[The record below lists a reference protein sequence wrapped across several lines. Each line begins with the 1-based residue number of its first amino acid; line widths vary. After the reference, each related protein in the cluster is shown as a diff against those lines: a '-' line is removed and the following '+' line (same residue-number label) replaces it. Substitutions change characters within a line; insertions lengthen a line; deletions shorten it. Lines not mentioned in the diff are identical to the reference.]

1 MRDGLFQI
9 LAICTG
15 NICRSPMAEGLIR
28 VRLSARAAEFA
39 TVGSAGIAAVPGVP
53 ASVHSV
59 EACRRH
65 DIDIRSHRSSPLTKA
80 MIEDADLLLVME
92 EHHRAAILRADPGA
106 IDRTFLISEYALQ
119 GEGPGLAFGE
129 EKAGP
134 GYRSPGIDDP
144 IGQDIEA
151 YLDVFG
157 RLDDYITRAMP
168 RIEASVDSSFRR

>member
-1 MRDGLFQI
+1 MRDGLYQI

-53 ASVHSV
+53 ASSHSV

-65 DIDIRSHRSSPLTKA
+65 EIDISAHRSRPLTKE
-80 MIEDADLLLVME
+80 MIDEADLILVME
-92 EHHRAAILRADPGA
+92 GHHRAAILMAERSAA
-106 IDRTFLISEYALQ
+106 DRTFLISEFAAENAAR
-119 GEGPGLAFGE
+119 GT
-129 EKAGP
+129 
-134 GYRSPGIDDP
+134 GINDP
-144 IGQDIEA
+144 IGQDMDA
-151 YLDVFG
+151 YLDVFR
-157 RLDDYITRAMP
+157 RLDDDITRAMP